1 MKYIERIPDL
11 KKLKPQKEPNYK
23 KFKYNKYIYRMV
35 MLTDFN
41 QKIIPDY
48 SPISARGGSRR
59 RRSKKLSRKLR
70 TRKHNRSNKS
80 RTRRRYR

>member
-1 MKYIERIPDL
+1 MDT
-11 KKLKPQKEPNYK
+11 
-23 KFKYNKYIYRMV
+23 
-35 MLTDFN
+35 LTDFN

-59 RRSKKLSRKLR
+59 RRSKKLSRKLSRKLR

>member
-1 MKYIERIPDL
+1 MDT
-11 KKLKPQKEPNYK
+11 
-23 KFKYNKYIYRMV
+23 
-35 MLTDFN
+35 LTDFN

-59 RRSKKLSRKLR
+59 RRSKKLSRKLSRKLR
-70 TRKHNRSNKS
+70 TRKHNKSNKS

>member
-1 MKYIERIPDL
+1 MD
-11 KKLKPQKEPNYK
+11 
-23 KFKYNKYIYRMV
+23 

-70 TRKHNRSNKS
+70 TRKHNRSNTYSKNG

>member
-1 MKYIERIPDL
+1 MD
-11 KKLKPQKEPNYK
+11 
-23 KFKYNKYIYRMV
+23 

-41 QKIIPDY
+41 QQIIPNY

-59 RRSKKLSRKLR
+59 RRRSKKRL
-70 TRKHNRSNKS
+70 TRRHKKSNTYSKNG

>member
-1 MKYIERIPDL
+1 
-11 KKLKPQKEPNYK
+11 
-23 KFKYNKYIYRMV
+23 MV

-48 SPISARGGSRR
+48 SPISARGGR
-59 RRSKKLSRKLR
+59 RRSKKRSRKRSRKLR
-70 TRKHNRSNKS
+70 TRKHNKSNTYSKNG

>member
-1 MKYIERIPDL
+1 MDT
-11 KKLKPQKEPNYK
+11 
-23 KFKYNKYIYRMV
+23 
-35 MLTDFN
+35 LTDFN